1 MKKYYELL
9 GLEKYFKPQ
18 DLNDATV
25 SRLREVADD
34 EAKAL
39 EICEAFA
46 VLSNP
51 QEKEKYDAEED
62 YVFNPNNMKLK
73 KPDRILASA
82 KSQVYNLK
90 FAHNNRKKKALS
102 QFVGGILCF
111 VVLAAVTI
119 VPILLKWGFWV
130 ILFPSLAISGL
141 GAGIKGFADYSNE
154 KKLDRRYNS
163 DDVWDY
169 VDLIN

>member
-90 FAHNNRKKKALS
+90 FAHNNRKKK
-102 QFVGGILCF
+102 G
-111 VVLAAVTI
+111 
-119 VPILLKWGFWV
+119 
-130 ILFPSLAISGL
+130 
-141 GAGIKGFADYSNE
+141 
-154 KKLDRRYNS
+154 
-163 DDVWDY
+163 
-169 VDLIN
+169 